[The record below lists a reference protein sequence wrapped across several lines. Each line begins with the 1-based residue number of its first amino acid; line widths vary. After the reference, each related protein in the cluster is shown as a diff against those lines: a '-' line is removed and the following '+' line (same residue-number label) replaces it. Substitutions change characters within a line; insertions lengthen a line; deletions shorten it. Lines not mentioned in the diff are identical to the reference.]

1 MDGGEALVMGA
12 QTVVADVADELA
24 RRVVAGIYEP
34 GDLMPSVRQVA
45 EEFDMNRATAQLVL
59 GKLESYGFARAHRG
73 KGFVI
78 RDVRVD
84 GGVEVY
90 RRVFQLSQST
100 PDIAADM
107 FRDIV
112 AEERAIV
119 FDALIGY
126 TGSEDRIDPAD
137 LKAAVDEL
145 ETLARTPDPD
155 LRTMLARELDL
166 VRSLLTELEHGM
178 RRAVLNSLGEM
189 ILAVPEAVRAFY
201 AAGPDLHVL
210 VWRALLAVWESDTGP
225 SEAQLSLFEDLFE
238 MYHAKVIARFDEL
251 AGAAGGSAEAIA
263 VRTA

>member
-1 MDGGEALVMGA
+1 MGA

-24 RRVVAGIYEP
+24 RRVVAGVYEP

-45 EEFDMNRATAQLVL
+45 EEFEMNRATAQLVL
-59 GKLESYGFARAHRG
+59 GRLESYGIARAHRG

-78 RDVRVD
+78 RDVRAD

-90 RRVFQLSQST
+90 RRLFQLSQGT

-107 FRDIV
+107 FHDIV
-112 AEERAIV
+112 AEERAIIL
-119 FDALIGY
+119 DALLGY
-126 TGSEDRIDPAD
+126 TGSETRIEPAA

-155 LRTMLARELDL
+155 LRRMLSLELDL
-166 VRSLLTELEHGM
+166 VRRLLTELGQGM
-178 RRAVLNSLGEM
+178 RRSVLNSIGEM
-189 ILAVPEAVRAFY
+189 VLDVPEAVAAYY

-210 VWRALLAVWESDTGP
+210 VWRALLAVWESDSGP

-238 MYHAKVIARFDEL
+238 MYHAKVTARFDEL
-251 AGAAGGSAEAIA
+251 VGASAEPVAERA
-263 VRTA
+263 ARTA